1 MKRTNTAAWDDKNQ
15 RWRIAVQKN
24 GVRKNFYSSTPG
36 RNGQREANRKADEWL
51 EKDICERVRCDRA
64 LDLFVENIKER
75 TSFSNYDVE
84 ERRVRLYIKP
94 EIGSLFI
101 ESVTEGHL
109 QAIIDK
115 NTKKLAKKSLKNLRA
130 TLTAFIKFC
139 RKNKWTDLTPEDLSI
154 SKGATPTE
162 KAVLQPQEVQ
172 ILFSSDYTTWRGKPV
187 LEPYVAAWRFQVVT
201 GLRPGE
207 LFGLK
212 WTDIHD
218 DYVYLQ
224 RSINKF
230 KETTRGKNE
239 NAVRAFKLPFAAR
252 QIINNQP
259 REGAYVFPVKSGT
272 HYKDC
277 LARYCKANNITVV
290 TPYELRHTFVSMA
303 KYLPEGM
310 VKPLV
315 GHSKDMDT
323 FGVYGHYLEGDNE
336 IVANELQKVFDK
348 IIIKN

>member
-1 MKRTNTAAWDDKNQ
+1 MKRTNTASWDEKNQ
-15 RWRIAVQKN
+15 RWRIAVQKD
-24 GVRKNFYSSTPG
+24 GVRKNFYSSIPG
-36 RNGQREANRKADEWL
+36 RNGQREANRKADDWL
-51 EKDICERVRCDRA
+51 DKDIEQRMRCDRA

-94 EIGSLFI
+94 AIGNLYLD
-101 ESVTEGHL
+101 SVTEGKL

-139 RKNKWTDLTPEDLSI
+139 RKNKWTDLVPEDLTI
-154 SKGATPTE
+154 SKGATPTN
-162 KAVLQPQEVQ
+162 KTVLQPQEVQ
-172 ILFSSDYTTWRGKPV
+172 VLFSNDYTLWRGKPAP
-187 LEPYVAAWRFQVVT
+187 EPYVAAWRFQVLT

-212 WTDIHD
+212 WTDIRD

-239 NAVRAFKLPFAAR
+239 NAVRAFKLPFAAK
-252 QIINNQP
+252 QIICNQP
-259 REGAYVFPVKSGT
+259 KESIYIFPVKSGT

-277 LARYCKANNITVV
+277 LARYCKSNNITIV

-303 KYLPEGM
+303 KSLPEGM
-310 VKPLV
+310 VKQIV

-323 FGVYGHYLEGDNE
+323 FGIYGHFLEGDNE
-336 IVANELQKVFDK
+336 IVADELQKVFDK
-348 IIIKN
+348 IIVKN

>member
-1 MKRTNTAAWDDKNQ
+1 MIRTNTASWDEKNK

-36 RNGQREANRKADEWL
+36 RNGQREANRKADDWL
-51 EKDICERVRCDRA
+51 EKDIQEKVRCDRA
-64 LDLFVENIKER
+64 LDLFVESIKQR

-94 EIGSLFI
+94 EIKNI
-101 ESVTEGHL
+101 YVKVITEADL
-109 QAIIDK
+109 QSIIDK
-115 NTKKLAKKSLKNLRA
+115 NSKKLSKKSLQNLKA

-139 RKNKWTDLTPEDLSI
+139 RKHKWTDLMTENLSI
-154 SKGATPTE
+154 PKGATTAQ
-162 KAVLQPQEVQ
+162 KVVLQPQEVQ
-172 ILFSSDYTTWRGKPV
+172 KLFETDYTLWRGKPV
-187 LEPYVAAWRFQVVT
+187 IEPYVAAWRFQVIT

-212 WTDIHD
+212 WTDIRD
-218 DYVYLQ
+218 GYVYLQ

-239 NAVRAFKLPFAAR
+239 NAVRAFKLTFAAQ

-259 REGAYVFPVKSGT
+259 KDSIFVFPVRSGT

-277 LARYCKANNITVV
+277 LARYCKSNNLTVV

-323 FGVYGHYLEGDNE
+323 FKIYGHFLEGDNE
-336 IVANELQKVFDK
+336 IVAKELQKVFDK
-348 IIIKN
+348 IIIKK